1 MNRKIVILFL
11 ATWIFGLFFIIL
23 HATLDLNIYI
33 FRFIFFALVIMIVFL
48 SLCIGG
54 FVFDSNIKLFRK
66 LFKNKS
72 K

>member
-54 FVFDSNIKLFRK
+54 FVLDSNIEFSKNI
-66 LFKNKS
+66 FKK

>member
-23 HATLDLNIYI
+23 HAILDLNIYI

-54 FVFDSNIKLFRK
+54 FVLDSNIEF
-66 LFKNKS
+66 FKNIFK
-72 K
+72 KK